1 MLDERDDAIDN
12 ESIEEVDN
20 VQTDDVVANRVGF
33 KGVES
38 TLVTLKQF
46 PEQDPIDIT
55 PLVQSIRT
63 IQKEMGFGCAQ
74 ESYQTILESFF
85 P

>member
-20 VQTDDVVANRVGF
+20 VQIDDVVANRVGF

-46 PEQDPIDIT
+46 PEQKVIDIT
-55 PLVQSIRT
+55 PIVQSIRT
-63 IQKEMGFGCAQ
+63 LQKGNGIWTCTQILSNYFGV
-74 ESYQTILESFF
+74 IL